1 MESTKPEW
9 YSSVSI
15 RICHPNLDPSELS
28 MLLNATPEIAQ
39 KPGESRVP
47 YGDCRSAGYWCLQ
60 HRIDAPDRPD
70 IAISW
75 AEEFIEIRK
84 PAFRQFTTEKYYV
97 DVYVAVFS
105 NVLALGFNM
114 PPTPTI
120 TELGIHLGFEFFSA

>member
-1 MESTKPEW
+1 MDSTKPEW
-9 YSSVSI
+9 YSLVSI
-15 RICHPNLDPSELS
+15 RIRHPNLDPSELS

-47 YGDCRSAGYWCLQ
+47 HGDCKSAGYWCIE
-60 HRIDAPDRPD
+60 HRINAPDRPD

-84 PAFRQFTTEKYYV
+84 SAFRQITTEKYYV
-97 DVYVAVFS
+97 YVYVSIFS

-120 TELGIHLGFEFFSA
+120 SELGIRLGFEFFSA